1 MRYLRPKTYSLVLV
15 ILWLNLIVLLNS
27 TTKKFETSYRPP
39 FLFLFC
45 SDNNRVF
52 SFVFFAFAYLSD
64 RLVSTLEKRKKGC
77 YFVPKSW
84 GAPIFRGKLASI
96 IVGVLGRVFLL
107 LFSELRISFSLINA
121 RRIST
126 GVEKLWV
133 LKNRIKSI
141 SKEAIKVS
149 VLYCHCIEN
158 RMNISVFDII
168 RFAI

>member
-1 MRYLRPKTYSLVLV
+1 MKRHIDHHFFSCFVPIIIEFSVL
-15 ILWLNLIVLLNS
+15 
-27 TTKKFETSYRPP
+27 
-39 FLFLFC
+39 
-45 SDNNRVF
+45 F
-52 SFVFFAFAYLSD
+52 SSRSRISPIDSSAPWKN
-64 RLVSTLEKRKKGC
+64 EKRAVIFFLYLG
-77 YFVPKSW
+77 
-84 GAPIFRGKLASI
+84 GLPIFRGKLASI

-107 LFSELRISFSLINA
+107 LFSELRISFSLLNA